1 MKKVKQFEEYNLS
14 EKKITLTWNDDDN
27 SIVFS
32 DGEIASVDY
41 DGEFQYRDEWFSTVD
56 HTGADDLIRDLEKR
70 FKRDKFEWIGE
81 SYVLEAN
88 NMRTLKGFLKELRKE
103 YGPTPTTQSLA
114 DFIYNNYEEIT
125 GEKMGESD
133 PASNDHIADIISYFK
148 MDGEDFAIA
157 WEDRTNESVVEEG
170 KVKVFLDKIV
180 NRMVEKGL
188 GVHYD
193 HRMRQEI
200 KDKIEAAVKETME
213 KYDYIVEGS
222 LNEDIFRT
230 YNEIVG
236 YEFNK
241 FKEAYLELH
250 KDNEVI
256 YDKKD
261 DVSYGL
267 RKSEKEPHWKYFHG
281 DFKLYHS
288 EKDRDVL
295 GLINFKK
302 MVSKGHPW
310 SK

>member
-56 HTGADDLIRDLEKR
+56 HTEADDLIRDLEKR
-70 FKRDKFEWIGE
+70 FKRDKFEWISE
-81 SYVLEAN
+81 SYVN
-88 NMRTLKGFLKELRKE
+88 
-103 YGPTPTTQSLA
+103 
-114 DFIYNNYEEIT
+114 
-125 GEKMGESD
+125 
-133 PASNDHIADIISYFK
+133 
-148 MDGEDFAIA
+148 
-157 WEDRTNESVVEEG
+157 EG

-180 NRMVEKGL
+180 SRMVEKGL

-193 HRMRQEI
+193 YRMRQEI
-200 KDKIEAAVKETME
+200 KEKIEAAVKETME

-236 YEFNK
+236 YEFDK
-241 FKEAYLELH
+241 FKKAYLELH

-261 DVSYGL
+261 DISYGL
-267 RKSEKEPHWKYFHG
+267 RKSEKEPHWKYFHD

-302 MVSKGHPW
+302 MVLKGHPW

>member
-1 MKKVKQFEEYNLS
+1 
-14 EKKITLTWNDDDN
+14 
-27 SIVFS
+27 
-32 DGEIASVDY
+32 
-41 DGEFQYRDEWFSTVD
+41 
-56 HTGADDLIRDLEKR
+56 
-70 FKRDKFEWIGE
+70 
-81 SYVLEAN
+81 
-88 NMRTLKGFLKELRKE
+88 
-103 YGPTPTTQSLA
+103 
-114 DFIYNNYEEIT
+114 
-125 GEKMGESD
+125 MGESD
-133 PASNDHIADIISYFK
+133 PANNSHIADIVAHFK
-148 MDGEDFAIA
+148 MDGEEFAIA
-157 WEDRTNESVVEEG
+157 WEDRTNESVIEEG

-213 KYDYIVEGS
+213 KYDYIVES
-222 LNEDIFRT
+222 SEHINEDIFRT
-230 YNEIVG
+230 YNEVVG
-236 YEFNK
+236 YEFDK

-267 RKSEKEPHWKYFHG
+267 RKSEKEPHWKYFHD

-288 EKDRDVL
+288 ERDRDVL

-302 MVSKGHPW
+302 MVAKNHPW